1 MFSKIISF
9 EDNLI
14 LPDFFGSND
23 ENLKKIENAF
33 SVSILPR
40 GNYLKIEGLQE
51 NVEHTDVV
59 LKKLYEGVKKNK
71 FLNLSDIDTIIKPR
85 SKKQLEYFNLVK
97 KKQMVFCCGPAG
109 TGKTYLAV
117 AYAVS
122 MLKSGEIEKIILTRP
137 AVEAGER
144 LGFLPGDIK
153 EKIDP
158 YLRPIYDA
166 LNDMLSFSEVI
177 KKIESGFIE
186 IAPLAFMRGRTL
198 SNAFIILDESQNT
211 TAVQMKMFLTRL
223 GENSKMIITGDLS
236 QVDLPSG
243 TKSGLRE
250 SINILKNVEEIGFLE
265 FSDNDVVRNPLVS
278 KIVKQYE
285 KFEKDKGVGKEY
297 V

>member
-1 MFSKIISF
+1 MRKKLKKNELFSRIISF

-14 LPDFFGSND
+14 LPDFFGRND

-59 LKKLYEGVKKNK
+59 LKKLYEGVKKNN
-71 FLNLSDIDTIIKPR
+71 FLSSSDFDTIIKIFKNQNYKKPIKEYEVIESSNIVAGRKIIKPR

-97 KKQMVFCCGPAG
+97 KKQLVFCCGPAG

-186 IAPLAFMRGRTL
+186 IAPLAFMR
-198 SNAFIILDESQNT
+198 
-211 TAVQMKMFLTRL
+211 
-223 GENSKMIITGDLS
+223 
-236 QVDLPSG
+236 
-243 TKSGLRE
+243 
-250 SINILKNVEEIGFLE
+250 EEHYLMHSLF
-265 FSDNDVVRNPLVS
+265 
-278 KIVKQYE
+278 
-285 KFEKDKGVGKEY
+285 
-297 V
+297 